1 MSPRWV
7 LPIALGFGATAA
19 QAQPSA
25 EDLLDLELQQLLE
38 LPVSVASRSEQRSAD
53 AAAAVFVIDQATL
66 RRSGIQRLPDAL
78 RLVPGLHVGKWDGNK
93 WAIAS
98 RNAMSRF
105 TSTMLLL
112 VDGRPAYTPLF
123 GGVRW
128 ETFDLPIDEIERI
141 EVVRGPG
148 GPLWGANAVDGIIS
162 IVTRRSDATL
172 GQRIAV
178 GLGEGDVDRFAE
190 ARTGQ
195 RLGDWTWRL
204 GLRWMDS
211 APGLLPPI
219 GQSAWTAPRAVGDEG
234 RDEGR
239 FRTAMLRFD
248 SPEDRPGGALTAWL
262 GHREG
267 RFIDQ
272 RLVGGL
278 PRDNLNWFDLDYAA
292 GEWRR
297 GLADGQALA
306 LRASLQRLD
315 LGDATLDDTQR
326 VVDVDLQHSG
336 THGRHAWTWGLGY
349 NHYRSETRT
358 PQRSA
363 TPPCTGCFGAE
374 PPIGTD
380 AKRSVFAQTQS
391 DLGRG
396 WTLIAGAKVED
407 SRSMDWDTQPTV
419 RLRWQPG
426 FGGTFWG
433 GWTRALRSST
443 RLERDGALFNVP
455 ANLAPAFG
463 CRRYEAGTCI
473 IGNPSQPPWQV
484 EVAELGWRQQLSPAF
499 SLDAT
504 AFESRY
510 ADMATTPGSRVR
522 DRVHGVEVV
531 TQWLPSERW
540 SVDASLTWHRGRDR
554 FIGQPGRIDTFF
566 LPELSGQVHVQWS
579 PSDAIDV
586 DLRWWRGDDRA
597 SNSARIG
604 ALPGEDRID
613 LRLAWRPSPGWETAL
628 SIGNANDTRAVEY
641 LESLRVNTA
650 VPRSITWSVAW
661 SPP

>member
-1 MSPRWV
+1 MSLRGV
-7 LPIALGFGATAA
+7 LTIAIGLAATGVR
-19 QAQPSA
+19 AQPA
-25 EDLLDLELQQLLE
+25 ADDLLDLELQQLLD
-38 LPVSVASRSEQRSAD
+38 LPVAVASRSEQRSAD

-66 RRSGIQRLPDAL
+66 RRSGVQRLPDAL

-128 ETFDLPIDEIERI
+128 ETLDLPIDEIERI

-178 GLGEGDVDRFAE
+178 GLGDGDVERFAE
-190 ARTGQ
+190 ARTGH
-195 RLGDWTWRL
+195 RLGGWTWRL

-211 APGLLPPI
+211 APGQLPAINRSP
-219 GQSAWTAPRAVGDEG
+219 WTAARDVGEDA
-234 RDEGR
+234 RDEGL
-239 FRTAMLRFD
+239 FRSAMLRID
-248 SPEDRPGGALTAWL
+248 SAEDRDGGALSAWL
-262 GHREG
+262 GHRQG

-272 RLVGGL
+272 RLVGGQ
-278 PRDNLNWFDLDYAA
+278 PRDNVNWFDLDEAA

-297 GLADGQALA
+297 NLADGRTLA

-315 LGDATLDDTQR
+315 VGDATLEDTQR
-326 VVDVDLQHSG
+326 VFDVDLQHGG
-336 THGRHAWTWGLGY
+336 THGRHTWTWGLGY
-349 NHYRSETRT
+349 NHYRSDTRT

-374 PPIGTD
+374 PQVGTD

-419 RLRWQPG
+419 RLRWQPR

-455 ANLAPAFG
+455 AGLATAFG
-463 CRRYEAGTCI
+463 CRRYDAGTCF
-473 IGNPSQPPWQV
+473 IGNPSQAPWQV
-484 EVAELGWRQQLSPAF
+484 DVTELGWRQQLSPGF
-499 SLDAT
+499 SLDA
-504 AFESRY
+504 AVFESRY
-510 ADMATTPGSRVR
+510 ANLGTTPGSRVR
-522 DRVHGVEVV
+522 DTVHGVELV
-531 TQWLPSERW
+531 TQWRPWERW
-540 SVDASLTWHRGRDR
+540 SVDASVTWHRGRDR
-554 FIGQPGRIDTFF
+554 LIGQPGHIETLF
-566 LPELSGQVHVQWS
+566 LPELSGQLHVQWS
-579 PSDAIDV
+579 PHRDV
-586 DLRWWRGDDRA
+586 DLDLRWWREDGRET
-597 SNSARIG
+597 NSTRIG
-604 ALPGEDRID
+604 ILPGQDRLD
-613 LRLAWRPSPGWETAL
+613 LRFAWRPAPGWETAL
-628 SIGNANDTRAVEY
+628 SIGNANDGRPTEY
-641 LESLRVNTA
+641 LEALRVNTA
-650 VPRSITWSVAW
+650 VPRSVTLSVAW

>member
-7 LPIALGFGATAA
+7 LPIALGFAATAA

-25 EDLLDLELQQLLE
+25 DELLDLELQQLLE

-178 GLGEGDVDRFAE
+178 GLGEGDVERFAE
-190 ARTGQ
+190 ARTGH

-211 APGLLPPI
+211 APGLLPPV
-219 GQSAWTAPRAVGDEG
+219 GQSAWTAPRAVGEEG

-267 RFIDQ
+267 RFVDP
-272 RLVGGL
+272 RLVGG
-278 PRDNLNWFDLDYAA
+278 
-292 GEWRR
+292 
-297 GLADGQALA
+297 
-306 LRASLQRLD
+306 
-315 LGDATLDDTQR
+315 
-326 VVDVDLQHSG
+326 
-336 THGRHAWTWGLGY
+336 
-349 NHYRSETRT
+349 
-358 PQRSA
+358 
-363 TPPCTGCFGAE
+363 
-374 PPIGTD
+374 
-380 AKRSVFAQTQS
+380 
-391 DLGRG
+391 
-396 WTLIAGAKVED
+396 
-407 SRSMDWDTQPTV
+407 
-419 RLRWQPG
+419 
-426 FGGTFWG
+426 
-433 GWTRALRSST
+433 
-443 RLERDGALFNVP
+443 
-455 ANLAPAFG
+455 
-463 CRRYEAGTCI
+463 
-473 IGNPSQPPWQV
+473 
-484 EVAELGWRQQLSPAF
+484 
-499 SLDAT
+499 
-504 AFESRY
+504 
-510 ADMATTPGSRVR
+510 
-522 DRVHGVEVV
+522 
-531 TQWLPSERW
+531 
-540 SVDASLTWHRGRDR
+540 
-554 FIGQPGRIDTFF
+554 
-566 LPELSGQVHVQWS
+566 
-579 PSDAIDV
+579 
-586 DLRWWRGDDRA
+586 
-597 SNSARIG
+597 
-604 ALPGEDRID
+604 
-613 LRLAWRPSPGWETAL
+613 
-628 SIGNANDTRAVEY
+628 
-641 LESLRVNTA
+641 
-650 VPRSITWSVAW
+650 
-661 SPP
+661 